1 MSYVVDGK
9 VRGETWIEARG
20 IKHRLVFSVNQIKQ
34 EPLVKDIR
42 SRSRIRTGTRVTI
55 FWPDKVDCDEIAGLL
70 NQFVWV
76 NPHLTLL
83 LTVNDKTALRC
94 GATKPNWTKYRACDA
109 TSARWYSLEQFER
122 YAGALIDRDQQQ
134 KPKKGTRRDKITVRE
149 FARSPC
155 CARAKRGR
163 LYCHAHESRPRQLW
177 SLRPRQLGA
186 PMQGDLGDD
195 SRAVPD
201 PHGSRPV
208 ELVTLRWGA
217 IDFPHGQI
225 L

>member
-55 FWPDKVDCDEIAGLL
+55 FWPDKVDCGDRRSTQSVRLGQSAPHLATHCQRQDGTSLRRNENELDEISRLRR
-70 NQFVWV
+70 
-76 NPHLTLL
+76 HLG
-83 LTVNDKTALRC
+83 ALV
-94 GATKPNWTKYRACDA
+94 
-109 TSARWYSLEQFER
+109 LVEQFER

-149 FARSPC
+149 FARSP
-155 CARAKRGR
+155 R
-163 LYCHAHESRPRQLW
+163 HAHSASVPRPSQHPAHRALH
-177 SLRPRQLGA
+177 
-186 PMQGDLGDD
+186 
-195 SRAVPD
+195 RAVAHALQEP
-201 PHGSRPV
+201 
-208 ELVTLRWGA
+208 LA
-217 IDFPHGQI
+217 
-225 L
+225 